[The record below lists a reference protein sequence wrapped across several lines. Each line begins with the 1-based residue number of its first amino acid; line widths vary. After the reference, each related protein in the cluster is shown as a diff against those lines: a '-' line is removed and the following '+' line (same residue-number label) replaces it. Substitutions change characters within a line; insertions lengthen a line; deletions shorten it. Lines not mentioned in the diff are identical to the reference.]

1 MNKCLLLFF
10 VVILMLVSCSPML
23 QQEGPVEIGGA
34 NTDALESTSTIETT
48 KTETPIPPTSTPTA
62 SVTPE
67 STSTET
73 PALSTL
79 EILMQVVLNAP
90 AGSEEYMAADKA
102 FVEYMNA
109 STPKEVTINLK
120 LEGNNYEHVWTNDW
134 LKPGEGRWRWVDQV
148 ESLGRSE
155 SMDREL
161 NSLLPTFFEGGIENG
176 NAYAIDPETG
186 EKIFA
191 SKINVPGLGELSIV
205 ELLQMDPEV
214 LKAHFVGLMEQ
225 AGVKDESIAVFQ
237 KNTFPLPVMMWK
249 NFHQN
254 DPNFVYHYLSG
265 GGTDGGIPTKDGYF
279 VRSSETNTLL
289 MPLYD
294 DSTGDILGWTV
305 IHQGI
310 PMSVSTL
317 TFNSGGGFNYDNLRT
332 HRESG
337 YFGDGGE
344 TAGIIFPGSTI
355 EKEYVGRAGT
365 PFLEPS
371 KNVGSQAVI
380 SEMTNLMRAGKTQE
394 ALELAQLHK
403 LYVLQP
409 RFQAFQK

>member
-1 MNKCLLLFF
+1 
-10 VVILMLVSCSPML
+10 
-23 QQEGPVEIGGA
+23 
-34 NTDALESTSTIETT
+34 
-48 KTETPIPPTSTPTA
+48 
-62 SVTPE
+62 
-67 STSTET
+67 
-73 PALSTL
+73 
-79 EILMQVVLNAP
+79 MQVVLNAP

-155 SMDREL
+155 SIDREL

-176 NAYAIDPETG
+176 NAYAVDPETG
-186 EKIFA
+186 EKMIA
-191 SKINVPGLGELSIV
+191 PNINVPGLGELSIV

-225 AGVKDESIAVFQ
+225 TDISERSMAEFQ
-237 KNTFPLPVMMWK
+237 DRTFPLPVMMWE

-254 DPNFVYHYLSG
+254 DPNFVYHYLST

-279 VRSSETNTLL
+279 VRSTDTNTLL

-305 IHQGI
+305 IHQGTQLST
-310 PMSVSTL
+310 SVM
-317 TFNSGGGFNYDNLRT
+317 TFNSGGGFDYNSVRT
-332 HRESG
+332 HRQSG

-344 TAGIIFPGSTI
+344 TAGIMWPGSTP
-355 EKEYVGRAGT
+355 EEEYAGNPGT
-365 PFLEPS
+365 PFLETG
-371 KNVGSQAVI
+371 KNVGSQAALLK
-380 SEMTNLMRAGKTQE
+380 MTNLMRAGEIEK
-394 ALELAQLHK
+394 ALELAQLYK
-403 LYVLQP
+403 IYVLKP